1 MAGLELGGT
10 VLHLPM
16 PKLTRPLLTSLI
28 LCVSVS
34 IGCTREVHVEVPA
47 GFHGHVEI
55 ICGEVEQDQDSIIR
69 VGESGTMSGVSCPAR
84 QGHLLIARPNGQPIQ
99 TREIW
104 STTGDGIVREI
115 SFDVP

>member
-1 MAGLELGGT
+1 
-10 VLHLPM
+10 M
-16 PKLTRPLLTSLI
+16 PKLTRPLILPLI
-28 LCVSVS
+28 FCATVA

-55 ICGEVEQDQDSIIR
+55 QCGDVVQDKDSTIH
-69 VGESGTMSGVSCPAR
+69 VGTSGTLSGISCPAR
-84 QGHLLIARPNGQPIQ
+84 QGHLLISRPDGSPIQ
-99 TREIW
+99 THEIW